1 MQEPINIYSKSENW
15 LGRAL
20 TNPCYNSNYNIYPT
34 FLHPVNQQK
43 LKNPSEYLLPHIPL
57 FYWAIHRFGKSATT
71 KDAWHNSVEAWYFA
85 NTKNELGKDLFNQE
99 QKEALMFHL
108 IVCKFDS
115 YPKLVKEIDSKGG
128 IDWLSRCSHIV
139 SGNKNWE
146 GVGEKSNFIKVLCRA
161 YREVKGIEQPREKKQ
176 TILPIL

>member
-20 TNPCYNSNYNIYPT
+20 TNPCYTSDYNIYPI
-34 FLHPVNQQK
+34 FLHPITQQK
-43 LKNPSEYLLPHIPL
+43 LKDPSKYLLPHCPK
-57 FYWAIHRFGKSATT
+57 FRWAIHRFGKNVTSF
-71 KDAWHNSVEAWYFA
+71 DVWNNSVEAWYMA
-85 NTKNELGKDLFNQE
+85 NTKDNSGKDLFNQE
-99 QKEALMFHL
+99 QKEILMFHL
-108 IVCKFDS
+108 IICKFDS
-115 YPKLVKEIDSKGG
+115 YPKLVKEIDSRGG

-161 YREVKGIEQPREKKQ
+161 YREVKGFEQPTEKKQ